1 MTEFPRWPSPKR
13 EIQPDR
19 TERRADAEH
28 RRAAGR
34 HRKIALKLQQ
44 ESNAELNNV
53 TGYGRDYVEVN
64 RERFA
69 HSILLF
75 PQGPVVPWPVGGF
88 DTLSPTD
95 FDLLAQASPEL
106 VLFGT
111 GERLRFGHPRL
122 FAALS
127 AQRIG
132 VETMDLSAAC
142 RTFNILIGEG
152 RRAAAALLIE
162 PG

>member
-1 MTEFPRWPSPKR
+1 M
-13 EIQPDR
+13 
-19 TERRADAEH
+19 
-28 RRAAGR
+28 
-34 HRKIALKLQQ
+34 KLQQ

-53 TGYGRDYVEVN
+53 TGYGRGYVEVN
-64 RERFA
+64 KERFT
-69 HSILLF
+69 HSIVLF

-88 DTLSPTD
+88 DTLRPAD

-111 GERLRFGHPRL
+111 GARLRFGHPRL

-162 PG
+162 PD

>member
-1 MTEFPRWPSPKR
+1 MTEFPRRTASRR
-13 EIQPDR
+13 E
-19 TERRADAEH
+19 TRADRLEGRACAEH
-28 RRAAGR
+28 RHAADR
-34 HRKIALKLQQ
+34 NRKIALKLQQ

-53 TGYGRDYVEVN
+53 TAYGRDYVEVN
-64 RERFA
+64 KERFT
-69 HSILLF
+69 HSLLLF
-75 PQGPVVPWPVGGF
+75 PQGPVLPWPVGGF
-88 DTLSPTD
+88 ETLRPAD

-142 RTFNILIGEG
+142 RTFNILVSEG
-152 RRAAAALLIE
+152 RRAAAALLIA
-162 PG
+162 PV